1 MFTPNSRYAQAE
13 TYTVT
18 LPDGRVVS
26 AVKIPRPR
34 TPAPRGYH
42 RRQAGE
48 RLDLIAY
55 KYLNDA
61 TMSWRLCDA
70 NNALVPDALAARDLI
85 GVPER
90 DV

>member
-1 MFTPNSRYAQAE
+1 MFYPKSRYEQME
-13 TYTVT
+13 TYTVA
-18 LPDGRVVS
+18 LADGRVVA

-34 TPAPRGYH
+34 TPAPRGFH
-42 RRQAGE
+42 RRQVGE

-61 TMSWRLCDA
+61 AMTWRLCDA
-70 NNALVPDALAARDLI
+70 NNAIVPDALAARDLI